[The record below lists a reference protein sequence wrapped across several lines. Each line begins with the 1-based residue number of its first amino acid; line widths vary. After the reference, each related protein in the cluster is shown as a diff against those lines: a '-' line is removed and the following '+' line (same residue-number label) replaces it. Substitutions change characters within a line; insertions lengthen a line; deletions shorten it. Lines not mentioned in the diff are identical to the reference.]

1 MRDECVVRP
10 LEPASLSYVD
20 LYTSIRKTIMGNGG
34 DGVAAWNGVSL
45 DIDVATVTGSGRSDI
60 SAGIGSRIGW
70 VTGSQIGSVYCDG
83 S

>member
-1 MRDECVVRP
+1 
-10 LEPASLSYVD
+10 
-20 LYTSIRKTIMGNGG
+20 MGNGG

-45 DIDVATVTGSGRSDI
+45 DIDVATVTGSGRSNI

-70 VTGSQIGSVYCDG
+70 VTDSQIGSVYCDG